1 MKRKDFR
8 RQPVSFPEP
17 FVRHVTGGKVLGASS
32 VRQKPRGR
40 AKGIFVMKQRSRLTS
55 AGGAGKEI
63 RRILIFDNHPESLRL
78 VLCGRAN
85 PHVGLSAPARV
96 SRWELILVSI
106 LTMAALAGMFWP
118 LF

>member
-17 FVRHVTGGKVLGASS
+17 FVRLFTGGKVLRASS
-32 VRQKPRGR
+32 VRQEPRGR
-40 AKGIFVMKQRSRLTS
+40 AKRIFVIKQRGRLTS
-55 AGGAGKEI
+55 ASGGGKEI

-78 VLCGRAN
+78 VFGRRAN
-85 PHVGLSAPARV
+85 PHVDPSAPARV
-96 SRWELILVSI
+96 SRWELIFVSI